1 VQGYFHIK
9 FKDVFEMEILIEP
22 ASRYQNRRVG
32 GEQLDDGIGC
42 NPSAAEAA
50 LKWALSSAA
59 EAAPFQTRVKIR
71 VGFEQLDDG
80 IGWNPSAAEAAP
92 FQNQGQ
98 AVGRHHG
105 S

>member
-1 VQGYFHIK
+1 MK

-22 ASRYQNRRVG
+22 AASRYQNRRVG
-32 GEQLDDGIGC
+32 CEQLDHGIGC

-50 LKWALSSAA
+50 LKLALS
-59 EAAPFQTRVKIR
+59 
-71 VGFEQLDDG
+71 G
-80 IGWNPSAAEAAP
+80 AAEAAP